1 MSMNLIKKTDRIF
14 IAGHNGMVGNSIKKK
29 LKEFSYKNLLIPGRK
44 ELDLLDNKSVENW
57 FKENKPEV
65 VILAAAK
72 VGGIEANSKY
82 PGDFIFENLKIQT
95 NVIENSWKYNVKR
108 FIFLGSSCIYPKF
121 AEQPIK
127 ENYLLTGKL
136 ENTNE
141 PYAISKIAG
150 IKLCASLKTQYDFDA
165 ISLMPTNLY
174 GPGDNYHS
182 SNSHV
187 MPSLIKKFHDAKI
200 NNKPYVTCWGT
211 GSPKREFLHVDD
223 IAEAVIFVLEK
234 VSSDNENLF
243 EEELKY
249 TGLLNIGTGKDISI
263 KKLAEQ
269 IASNFEYR
277 GDIYWD
283 NTKPDGTPRKL
294 LDISLI
300 NKLGWNAKID
310 IESGIR
316 LTIES
321 FKNELREKT
330 IRIK

>member
-1 MSMNLIKKTDRIF
+1 MCLF
-14 IAGHNGMVGNSIKKK
+14 
-29 LKEFSYKNLLIPGRK
+29 
-44 ELDLLDNKSVENW
+44 
-57 FKENKPEV
+57 
-65 VILAAAK
+65 
-72 VGGIEANSKY
+72 
-82 PGDFIFENLKIQT
+82 KIQ
-95 NVIENSWKYNVKR
+95 Y
-108 FIFLGSSCIYPKF
+108 G
-121 AEQPIK
+121 
-127 ENYLLTGKL
+127 
-136 ENTNE
+136 
-141 PYAISKIAG
+141 
-150 IKLCASLKTQYDFDA
+150 FDA

-269 IASNFEYR
+269 IARILITKGKYFGTNRNQMARQENFR
-277 GDIYWD
+277 C
-283 NTKPDGTPRKL
+283 
-294 LDISLI
+294 
-300 NKLGWNAKID
+300 
-310 IESGIR
+310 
-316 LTIES
+316 
-321 FKNELREKT
+321 F
-330 IRIK
+330 

>member
-1 MSMNLIKKTDRIF
+1 MNLIKKTDRIF

-44 ELDLLDNKSVENW
+44 ELDLLNNKLVENW

-82 PGDFIFENLKIQT
+82 PADFIFENLKIQI
-95 NVIENSWKYNVKR
+95 NVIENAWKNNVKR

-127 ENYLLTGKL
+127 ESYLLSGKL
-136 ENTNE
+136 EKTNE

-150 IKLCASLKTQYDFDA
+150 IKLCASLKTQYGFDA

-182 SNSHV
+182 TNSHV
-187 MPSLIKKFHDAKI
+187 MPALIKKFHEAKT
-200 NNKPYVTCWGT
+200 NNKSYVTCWGT
-211 GSPKREFLHVDD
+211 GSPKREFLHVYD

-234 VSSDNENLF
+234 VSSDNNNLY
-243 EEELKY
+243 EEDLKY
-249 TGLLNIGTGKDISI
+249 SGIINIGTGEDISI
-263 KKLAEQ
+263 KELAKQ
-269 IASNFEYR
+269 IANNFDYKGE
-277 GDIYWD
+277 IFWD
-283 NTKPDGTPRKL
+283 ESKPDGTPRKL
-294 LDISLI
+294 LDVSKI
-300 NKLGWNAKID
+300 NNLGWTAKIN
-310 IESGIR
+310 IESGIK

-321 FKNELREKT
+321 FKNEFNENT
-330 IRIK
+330 IRI

>member
-1 MSMNLIKKTDRIF
+1 MNLIKKTDRIF
-14 IAGHNGMVGNSIKKK
+14 IAGHKGMVGSSIKKK
-29 LKEFSYKNLLIPGRK
+29 LIEFSYKNLQTPSRE

-57 FKENKPEV
+57 FKDNKPEV

-82 PGDFIFENLKIQT
+82 PADFIFENLKIQT
-95 NVIENSWKYNVKR
+95 NIIENSWKNNVKR

-150 IKLCASLKTQYDFDA
+150 IKLCASLKTQYGFDA

-182 SNSHV
+182 LNSHV
-187 MPSLIKKFHDAKI
+187 MPALIRKLHDAKI
-200 NNKPYVTCWGT
+200 NNKSQVTCWGT

-223 IAEAVIFVLEK
+223 IAEAVVFVLEK
-234 VSSDNENLF
+234 VSSDNKNLF
-243 EEELKY
+243 EEDFKY
-249 TGLLNIGTGKDISI
+249 TGLLNVGAGKDISI
-263 KKLAEQ
+263 KELAEL
-269 IASNFEYR
+269 IATNFDYR
-277 GDIYWD
+277 GRIYWD
-283 NTKPDGTPRKL
+283 QSKPDGTPRKL
-294 LDISLI
+294 LDVSKL
-300 NKLGWNAKID
+300 NKLGWTSRID
-310 IESGIR
+310 IESGIK
-316 LTIES
+316 LTIKS
-321 FKNELREKT
+321 FKNELNENT
-330 IRIK
+330 IRFK